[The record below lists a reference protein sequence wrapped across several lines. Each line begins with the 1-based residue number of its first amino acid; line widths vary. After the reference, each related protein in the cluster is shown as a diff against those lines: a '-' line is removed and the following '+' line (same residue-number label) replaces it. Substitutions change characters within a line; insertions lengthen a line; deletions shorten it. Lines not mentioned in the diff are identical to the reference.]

1 MKDDQSI
8 ACLCPG
14 EQGMI
19 EDISNGFYP
28 SRLKNEGRD

>member
-14 EQGMI
+14 EQGMV
-19 EDISNGFYP
+19 EDISDRFDP
-28 SRLKNEGRD
+28 SHLKNEGGG